1 MNAILTEF
9 SPGMSLEEIQEEYQG
24 KLYDYMA
31 EYLRGSGS
39 VVIDRNKYNRAIND
53 AFTFAFIAGWADA
66 GASELTPEAQAWV
79 NARIAQEI
87 AFVAPLFTDL
97 KALRADPEIP
107 LEDKLTSAQ
116 AHAEAYANTLV
127 GVYAEGKM
135 RGEPERDGEW
145 QLGATEEHCD
155 TCAWL
160 DGQTHPLSWY
170 IKNKYIPRQAGSP
183 TLDCG
188 GWRCDCSI
196 RDPKT
201 GRQLIP

>member
-1 MNAILTEF
+1 MSILAEF
-9 SPGMSLEEIQEEYQG
+9 SPGMSLEEIQSEYQG

-66 GASELTPEAQAWV
+66 GASELTAEAQAWV
-79 NARIAQEI
+79 NGRIAHEI

-97 KALRADPEIP
+97 KNLRADGEIP
-107 LEDKLTSAQ
+107 LADKLQSAQ
-116 AHAEAYANTLV
+116 MHAEAYANTLV
-127 GVYAEGKM
+127 GVYAQGKM
-135 RGEPERDGEW
+135 MGEPERDGRW
-145 QLGATEEHCD
+145 DLGATEEHCD
-155 TCAWL
+155 TCANL
-160 DGQTHPLSWY
+160 DGKTHPLSWY
-170 IKNKYIPRQAGSP
+170 IKNDYIPRQAGSK

-188 GWRCDCSI
+188 GWRCDCKI
-196 RDPKT
+196 VDPKT